1 MSLLNNNGKNT
12 KKGGKAAK
20 STTVN
25 GKVAIKP
32 TAASA
37 PKKIMKTGGSRGS

>member
-12 KKGGKAAK
+12 KKGGK
-20 STTVN
+20 TTKTNVVN
-25 GKVAIKP
+25 GKITVKP

-37 PKKIMKTGGSRGS
+37 PKKMIKTGGSRGS